1 MTRPTKAPAAPRRRR
16 HPREET
22 VRPLV
27 FDVVGAAHQLGISE
41 RQVRALVD
49 EGQLNALK
57 VNRRLVIT
65 DEELHR
71 FVAQLPAARD
81 TA

>member
-1 MTRPTKAPAAPRRRR
+1 MTRPAKAVEAPRRRR

-27 FDVVGAAHQLGISE
+27 FDVVGAAHQLAISE
-41 RQVRALVD
+41 RQVRTLVD
-49 EGQLNALK
+49 EGQLRALK
-57 VNRRLVIT
+57 SGRRLVIT
-65 DEELHR
+65 DEELQR
-71 FVAQLPAARD
+71 YVAQLPAARD